1 MKKILMI
8 CALCLTIATHAYAEP
23 CAGGHGTVVVGN
35 DGKNYCK
42 SKVTMNWWSAHAWC
56 VANGMKL
63 IDTNKNCACTGNE
76 KCNELVSCPNFYQTG
91 SGECWTATPNG
102 STYAYLV
109 SLSSG
114 NFSNLGHRSI
124 YGLTALCY

>member
-8 CALCLTIATHAYAEP
+8 CALCLTIATHAYAEG

-56 VANGMKL
+56 AANGMKL

-76 KCNELVSCPNFYQTG
+76 KCNEPVSCPNFYQVDFVH
-91 SGECWTATPNG
+91 CWTATPQG
-102 STYAYLV
+102 SYYAYTINH
-109 SLSSG
+109 STG
-114 NFSNLGHRSI
+114 NFGSSITRNLNYS
-124 YGLTALCY
+124 ALCY